1 VIGIDL
7 TSARAAFMDHGC
19 PRVIP
24 RNDAADG
31 EADVRV
37 DTPIRSTTAIAYHS
51 LQRLKASAEA
61 DLAETVAEAVVA
73 VPSCFGYAQREAIRA
88 GGLVAGLTIPRF
100 IGVATAAAL
109 VLGLETQ
116 TRGGRLVAVF
126 AAGADFFD
134 VAVVEMSDGLFQVEA
149 VAAGGG
155 LGPSDPGRGFSAWT
169 DDSLARAVEGW
180 RRCMADAS
188 RKRTS
193 SGLLELRPE
202 HIDEL
207 LLIGGRCREPRVR
220 QTARDLLGRVPK
232 RQAHEGVVAM
242 GAAIEAGIIHG
253 EVKDCV
259 LLDVTPHTFGIETR
273 DGTFAPIVGR
283 NSTIPTR
290 MSRVFSPA
298 ALDLTLPEVHVL
310 EGEGRTAAENA
321 SLGRFALAGGTPASP
336 LADTV
341 EVTLEIDGNGRLSVS
356 ASRHAQGHDAGPARP
371 E

>member
-7 TSARAAFMDHGC
+7 TSERAAVMDDGC

-24 RNDAADG
+24 RDDAAAG
-31 EADVRV
+31 EAEVRV
-37 DTPIRSTTAIAYHS
+37 DTPIHSTTTIASRS

-73 VPSCFGYAQREAIRA
+73 VPSSFGYAEREAIKAA
-88 GGLVAGLTIPRF
+88 GREAGLTVRRL

-109 VLGLETQ
+109 VRGLETQ
-116 TRGGRLVAVF
+116 PKEGRFVAVLGV
-126 AAGADFFD
+126 GADFFD
-134 VAVVEMSDGLFQVEA
+134 IAIVEMSDGLFQVEA

-155 LGPSDPGRGFSAWT
+155 LGARDLGEGFAAWT

-180 RRCMADAS
+180 RRCMADAD
-188 RKRTS
+188 RKRMR
-193 SGLLELRPE
+193 SGLLELRRE

-207 LLIGGRCREPRVR
+207 LLVGGRCREPRVR
-220 QTARDLLGRVPK
+220 QMARGLLDRVPQ

-242 GAAIEAGIIHG
+242 GAAIQGGMVHG
-253 EVKDCV
+253 EIKDCV
-259 LLDVTPHTFGIETR
+259 LLDVTHHTLGIEAR

-290 MSRVFSPA
+290 MSRVFSPD
-298 ALDLTLPEVHVL
+298 ALDLTLSEVHVL
-310 EGEGRTAAENA
+310 EGEGRAAAENA

-336 LADTV
+336 LAGAV
-341 EVTLEIDGNGRLSVS
+341 EVVLEIDANGWLSVS
-356 ASRHAQGHDAGPARP
+356 ASRHAQGHDAGPTRP
-371 E
+371 D